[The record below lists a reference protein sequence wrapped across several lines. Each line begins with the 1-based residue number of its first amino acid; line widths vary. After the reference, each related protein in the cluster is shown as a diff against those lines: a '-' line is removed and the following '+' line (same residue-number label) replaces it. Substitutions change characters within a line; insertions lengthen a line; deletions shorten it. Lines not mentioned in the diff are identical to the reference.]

1 MAFTLIRNAT
11 LIDGTGQAPVP
22 DAALIIEDNLIRS
35 VGPASTIKLP
45 AAEIVEIDAQGG
57 FILPGFFDTHV
68 HLLFE
73 GFNMVRDMQ
82 APFSLRFYKSI
93 DYMRRTLEAGVTSV
107 RDAGGADAGVKQSVE
122 DGDVLG
128 PRMQISVSVLTITG
142 GHGDGWMLSGNE
154 WELFPAYPGFP
165 HGRVDGAEHVRQ
177 KVRQVLRAGAEVV
190 KVCATGGVLS
200 PTDHPEFI
208 QFSPQE
214 LRVIVEEAAF
224 RRGVKVMA
232 HAQGAEGIKN
242 AVRAGIHS
250 IEHGVYLDDEAIDL
264 MLEHGTYLVP
274 TLLAPLGVL
283 EVGESGGMPDYGLRK
298 AREVVEIHSQSIS
311 KAHQAGVKIAM
322 GTDSAVTPHGQ
333 NLRELGLMVSIGM
346 SPMEAIVASTSIAAA
361 CLGWDDRLG
370 TLESGKLADLILVK
384 DDPLK
389 NIRSLENVD
398 NISLVMKDGKIV
410 KNILQ

>member
-1 MAFTLIRNAT
+1 MAFTLIRNTT

-107 RDAGGADAGVKQSVE
+107 RDAGGADAGVKQSV
-122 DGDVLG
+122 DNGDVLG